1 MGYIPHGAS
10 HGLGCILSARREIE
24 RLSWAVI
31 ESVDNDNQ
39 IRFRMKFSYK
49 IAVLLCVLVGTAMFI
64 RAQVPVP
71 PPAPANQLLSDA
83 QLDQL
88 LGPIALYPDPLIA
101 EILPASTLPTQIV
114 LADRYVTGGG
124 DPNQIAQQPWDA
136 SVQAMAHYPKVLKW
150 MDDNLSATTAMGQA
164 FLNQQPAVMASI
176 QRLRATASQL
186 GNLQSTPQQQVTN
199 DGGDIEIDPADD
211 QDMYVPV
218 YQPDQVYDDSSNG
231 TPFIT
236 FDAGYPIGDW
246 LDNDFDWDDG
256 NIIVWGQGNPRPH
269 NWWHEPRG
277 QRNRGNASVWRAGNH
292 PGAGA
297 ANRGDRGYAPATAGN
312 RSEGAFTGGE
322 PAAATRSA
330 PTFSGAAPAVRGSE
344 SAFTGGQSARQ
355 VPQQDERVN
364 SVPRTAT
371 PPVERS
377 APISRSEANGALIGV
392 QSAHETRTYS
402 DRGQQSMRAVTPSPP
417 ASRPAASG
425 GGGGHASGGGG
436 GGGGGGRGGGGGG
449 GGHK

>member
-1 MGYIPHGAS
+1 MTA
-10 HGLGCILSARREIE
+10 
-24 RLSWAVI
+24 
-31 ESVDNDNQ
+31 SVDNDNQ
-39 IRFRMKFSYK
+39 IRFRMKFFYK
-49 IAVLLCVLVGTAMFI
+49 IAVLLCVLTGTVMFM
-64 RAQVPVP
+64 RAQTPVP
-71 PPAPANQLLSDA
+71 PPAPTNQPLSDA
-83 QLDQL
+83 QLDQM

-101 EILPASTLPTQIV
+101 EILPASTLPTEIV
-114 LADRYVTGGG
+114 LADRYVVGGG
-124 DPNQIAQQPWDA
+124 DAGQIAQQPWDA
-136 SVQAMAHYPKVLKW
+136 SVQALAHYPKVLKW
-150 MDDNLSATTAMGQA
+150 MDDNLSATTALGQA

-218 YQPDQVYDDSSNG
+218 YQPDQVYDDSANG
-231 TPFIT
+231 SPFIT
-236 FDAGYPIGDW
+236 FDSGYPIGDW

-269 NWWHEPRG
+269 NWWHELRG
-277 QRNRGNASVWRAGNH
+277 QHNRGNATVWHAGNH
-292 PGAGA
+292 PGA
-297 ANRGDRGYAPATAGN
+297 ANRGDRGYAPASTRT
-312 RSEGAFTGGE
+312 RSEAAFTGGA
-322 PAAATRSA
+322 PAAARSA
-330 PTFSGAAPAVRGSE
+330 PTFSGVAPAVRGSE
-344 SAFTGGQSARQ
+344 SAYTGGQSARQ
-355 VPQQDERVN
+355 VPQQSERVN

-371 PPVERS
+371 TLIERS

-402 DRGQQSMRAVTPSPP
+402 DRGQQSMREATRSAP

-425 GGGGHASGGGG
+425 GGGHAGGGG
-436 GGGGGGRGGGGGG
+436 GGGSRGGGG

>member
-1 MGYIPHGAS
+1 V
-10 HGLGCILSARREIE
+10 RT
-24 RLSWAVI
+24 
-31 ESVDNDNQ
+31 SVGNDNQ
-39 IRFRMKFSYK
+39 IRFRMKFFYK
-49 IAVLLCVLVGTAMFI
+49 IAVLLCVLGATAMFMW
-64 RAQVPVP
+64 AQVPAP
-71 PPAPANQLLSDA
+71 PPAPANQPLSDA

-101 EILPASTLPTQIV
+101 EILPASTFPTEIV

-124 DPNQIAQQPWDA
+124 DPSQIAQQPWDA

-150 MDDNLSATTAMGQA
+150 MDDNLSATTALGQA
-164 FLNQQPAVMASI
+164 FLNQQPAVTASI
-176 QRLRATASQL
+176 QRLRATASKL

-199 DGGDIEIDPADD
+199 DGSDIEIDPADD

-218 YQPDQVYDDSSNG
+218 YQPDQVYDDSANG

-236 FDAGYPIGDW
+236 FDTGYPIGDW

-269 NWWHEPRG
+269 NWGHEPRG

-292 PGAGA
+292 PGSGA
-297 ANRGDRGYAPATAGN
+297 ANRGDRGYAPA
-312 RSEGAFTGGE
+312 SEGGRSDAAFTGGA
-322 PAAATRSA
+322 PDARAATRSA

-355 VPQQDERVN
+355 VPQETEHASGV
-364 SVPRTAT
+364 SRTASA
-371 PPVERS
+371 PVERS
-377 APISRSEANGALIGV
+377 APTSRSEANGALIGV
-392 QSAHETRTYS
+392 QSAHETRSYS
-402 DRGQQSMRAVTPSPP
+402 DRGQQSMRAVTHSAP
-417 ASRPAASG
+417 ASRPASSG
-425 GGGGHASGGGG
+425 GGGGHAGGGG
-436 GGGGGGRGGGGGG
+436 GGGSRGGGG

>member
-101 EILPASTLPTQIV
+101 EVLPASTLPTQIV

-150 MDDNLSATTAMGQA
+150 M
-164 FLNQQPAVMASI
+164 
-176 QRLRATASQL
+176 RA
-186 GNLQSTPQQQVTN
+186 
-199 DGGDIEIDPADD
+199 
-211 QDMYVPV
+211 
-218 YQPDQVYDDSSNG
+218 
-231 TPFIT
+231 
-236 FDAGYPIGDW
+236 
-246 LDNDFDWDDG
+246 
-256 NIIVWGQGNPRPH
+256 
-269 NWWHEPRG
+269 
-277 QRNRGNASVWRAGNH
+277 
-292 PGAGA
+292 
-297 ANRGDRGYAPATAGN
+297 
-312 RSEGAFTGGE
+312 
-322 PAAATRSA
+322 
-330 PTFSGAAPAVRGSE
+330 
-344 SAFTGGQSARQ
+344 
-355 VPQQDERVN
+355 
-364 SVPRTAT
+364 
-371 PPVERS
+371 
-377 APISRSEANGALIGV
+377 
-392 QSAHETRTYS
+392 
-402 DRGQQSMRAVTPSPP
+402 
-417 ASRPAASG
+417 
-425 GGGGHASGGGG
+425 
-436 GGGGGGRGGGGGG
+436 
-449 GGHK
+449 